1 MVHGNEGGNK
11 IVHTEIMNGREAAEF
26 LKVGKSTLYSLA
38 KLGKIPC
45 FYIGTRMRFR
55 KDELDKYFRSCQ

>member
-1 MVHGNEGGNK
+1 MVNSDEGGIK
-11 IVHTEIMNGREAAEF
+11 IVHTEIMNGREAADF

-38 KLGKIPC
+38 KHGKIPC

-55 KDELDKYFRSCQ
+55 RDELDKHFRSCQ